1 MVLAAVN
8 FATAILIESG
18 LSYLG
23 FGVQPPTPSWGS
35 MLNENYGYAIGGH
48 PMLALAPAITIMLTV
63 LAFNLV
69 GNGLRD
75 AVDVK
80 SQ

>member
-1 MVLAAVN
+1 VVAAGN
-8 FATAILIESG
+8 FATAILVESG

-35 MLNENYGYAIGGH
+35 MLNENYGYAISGK
-48 PMLALAPAITIMLTV
+48 PLLALAPAFAIAIMV

-75 AVDVK
+75 ALDVK
-80 SQ
+80 G